1 MNKISIYKTV
11 NHEIH
16 YAMSFIG
23 GSIEIISFKFLYKAL
38 IGYMTSNMVFGIN
51 SLAENSF
58 DFSSIYHILIVVIWM
73 IIGAGHQF
81 VADRYTFKK
90 SSPLYGYAIGL
101 STACFF
107 LILFMQ
113 LGHYMYTNNLL
124 HLTPNASVMPLVTI
138 GLVFMYIQNYIIK
151 SGGTSYPTTTSVVTT
166 VYILMI
172 THIIKACNKKN
183 DISQRKQDLDEGR
196 HYIMVIIHFFLGAF
210 ITVKLSQEFD
220 FLGLYLAFFILLLIT
235 FRVWVKHSNLKKT

>member
-90 SSPLYGYAIGL
+90 VALYMG
-101 STACFF
+101 
-107 LILFMQ
+107 
-113 LGHYMYTNNLL
+113 
-124 HLTPNASVMPLVTI
+124 MP
-138 GLVFMYIQNYIIK
+138 
-151 SGGTSYPTTTSVVTT
+151 
-166 VYILMI
+166 
-172 THIIKACNKKN
+172 
-183 DISQRKQDLDEGR
+183 
-196 HYIMVIIHFFLGAF
+196 
-210 ITVKLSQEFD
+210 
-220 FLGLYLAFFILLLIT
+220 
-235 FRVWVKHSNLKKT
+235 